1 MKIRLTVLSCC
12 IALAGVLAYAQGG
25 DEGFQMA
32 RVVSIEKMAENAQH
46 MSDEINYK
54 ISMRLN
60 GALYECRA
68 SAPAATFID
77 WSPGKEFPVRVDGKI
92 LSAKNPNGQ
101 LVQMN
106 IKKISH

>member
-1 MKIRLTVLSCC
+1 MKIGLVILSCC
-12 IALAGVLAYAQGG
+12 MAMATVLAYAQGG
-25 DEGFQMA
+25 DEGFQMG

-54 ISMRLN
+54 ISMRLPD
-60 GALYECRA
+60 GLYACRV

-101 LVQMN
+101 VVQMN